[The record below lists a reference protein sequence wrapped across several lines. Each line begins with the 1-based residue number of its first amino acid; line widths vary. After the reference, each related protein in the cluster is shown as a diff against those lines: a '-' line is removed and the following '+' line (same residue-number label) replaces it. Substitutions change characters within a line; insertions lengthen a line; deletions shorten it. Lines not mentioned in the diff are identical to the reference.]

1 LLRKANLYLFKSLDE
16 ADLNRGGLAS
26 SRYMTVRALL
36 FIIAGHVI
44 HHTRIIK
51 ERYA

>member
-1 LLRKANLYLFKSLDE
+1 
-16 ADLNRGGLAS
+16 
-26 SRYMTVRALL
+26 MTVRALL

>member
-1 LLRKANLYLFKSLDE
+1 MKQILTVAERPPAGTL
-16 ADLNRGGLAS
+16 
-26 SRYMTVRALL
+26 TVRALL

-44 HHTRIIK
+44 HHTSIIK